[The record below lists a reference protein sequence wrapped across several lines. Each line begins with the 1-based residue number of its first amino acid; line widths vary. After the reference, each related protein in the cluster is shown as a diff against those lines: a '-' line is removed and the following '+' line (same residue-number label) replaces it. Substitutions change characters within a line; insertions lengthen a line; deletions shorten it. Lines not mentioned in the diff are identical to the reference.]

1 MKLQKDLREFIELLN
16 CTKIRYVLV
25 GGHAVAY
32 HGFPRFTGDIDFFID
47 TSPSNLAALARL
59 LTEFGF
65 PALATEI
72 TSSLSPGTFFQLG
85 RSPNRI
91 DLLTAIDGV
100 AFDEAWS
107 SHVSSVI
114 DGLSVPMLSKE
125 LLIKNKRASG
135 RPKDLEDVRQLEAK

>member
-16 CTKIRYVLV
+16 STKIRYVLV

-47 TSPSNLAALARL
+47 ASFSNLSALATV

-65 PALATEI
+65 PALADEMTP
-72 TSSLSPGTFFQLG
+72 SLSPGVFFQLG

-100 AFDEAWS
+100 AFDEAWNT
-107 SHVSSVI
+107 HEMVLI
-114 DGLSVPMLSKE
+114 DGLSVPMLSKA
-125 LLIKNKRASG
+125 LLIKNKLASG
-135 RPKDLEDVRQLEAK
+135 RPKDLEDVRQLERE